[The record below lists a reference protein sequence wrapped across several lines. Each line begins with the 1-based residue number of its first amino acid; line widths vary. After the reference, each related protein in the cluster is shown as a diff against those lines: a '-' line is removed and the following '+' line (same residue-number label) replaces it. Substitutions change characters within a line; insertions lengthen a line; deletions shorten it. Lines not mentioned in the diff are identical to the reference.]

1 MAESRRLQPAD
12 LERPAKKILQRH
24 CKELSHIKIRLQIHC
39 VHETQLWTLLQP
51 HRAQAPSLPQ
61 NSTSTSPMARKP
73 IAIDQVVKLI
83 VGAGQAS
90 PSPPVGP
97 ALGSK
102 GVKSIDFCKVS
113 APSPLTWSQYGR
125 LLTRLQEFNARTA
138 HITPGIPIPARVTV
152 RPDRSFHFELR
163 TPTTSYLLLQAA
175 NVKERKGK
183 VRGAMSPGKESVGE
197 VSLKHIYD
205 IAKIKQSE
213 LRLSGLPLDGLCRSV
228 IAQAKTVGVTVI
240 P

>member
-1 MAESRRLQPAD
+1 
-12 LERPAKKILQRH
+12 
-24 CKELSHIKIRLQIHC
+24 
-39 VHETQLWTLLQP
+39 
-51 HRAQAPSLPQ
+51 
-61 NSTSTSPMARKP
+61 MARKQ
-73 IAIDQVVKLI
+73 IARDQVVKLI

-102 GVKSIDFCKVS
+102 GVKSMDFCK
-113 APSPLTWSQYGR
+113 
-125 LLTRLQEFNARTA
+125 EFNARTA
-138 HITPGIPIPARVTV
+138 HMTPGVPVPARVTV

-175 NVKERKGK
+175 GVKERKNK
-183 VRGAMSPGKESVGE
+183 LRGGGAAGKESVGE
-197 VSLKHIYD
+197 VSLKHVYD

-213 LRLSGLPLDGLCRSV
+213 LRLSGLSLEGLCKSV
-228 IAQAKTVGVTVI
+228 IAQARSCGITVI